1 MIQQTFKLFIPA
13 GTDINKYK
21 NWDDILSN
29 ILQKIGI
36 NNKITDDNVVLHIGI
51 TVGKAEAGA
60 TVKPEW

>member
-13 GTDINKYK
+13 GTDISSYK
-21 NWDDILSN
+21 NWDDILSD

-36 NNKITDDNVVLHIGI
+36 NNKITDDNVMLHIGI
-51 TVGKAEAGA
+51 TIGKAEAGA